1 MAAKPNP
8 FQPPATPPR
17 SDGWIG
23 AIWGETR
30 ALLAMLFDFSFKR
43 FLTPRLV
50 RILYSL
56 SLLAAL
62 LSALAWMASGFSDG
76 IMHGLFTLVTGP
88 IAFLLYV
95 LTARVAME
103 LVLAIFRIAEH
114 IEKLPTSRSDPES
127 RP

>member
-1 MAAKPNP
+1 MAAIPNP

-17 SDGWIG
+17 NDSLIG

-56 SLLAAL
+56 SLLAAV
-62 LSALAWMASGFSDG
+62 LSALAWMASGFREG
-76 IMHGLFTLVTGP
+76 IMQGLFTLVTGP